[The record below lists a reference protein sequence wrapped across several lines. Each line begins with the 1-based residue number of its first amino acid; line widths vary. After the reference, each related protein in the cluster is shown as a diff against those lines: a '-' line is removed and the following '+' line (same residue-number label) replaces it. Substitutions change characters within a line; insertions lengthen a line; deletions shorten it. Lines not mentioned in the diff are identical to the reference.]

1 MDKGL
6 ISVLLSVAGG
16 AAAYFAVSYVFT
28 KISYSKVSKSKI
40 MMAYLAIEEAEQGKS
55 PGIVERLTERLRIA
69 GWTGGLTP
77 IVSAVGFLYTI
88 CVLATY
94 VMGFAQVL
102 GMIVGIPL
110 CVGVVLMLVS
120 RTASRRQLAFQRQLM
135 PALGML
141 AAQIEAGNGAERA
154 LEQIL
159 PALEDP
165 LGAELAAALSSTVTM
180 ELVPALEEVARRYPS
195 RAFTLFLA
203 ALEVDRLQG
212 GALAPALREASS
224 MLQRQFE
231 LAQEAQA
238 EVSQAKMEFYAVGG
252 IVGIIALTLLS
263 SSDSTVKGA
272 YFSSAGIVGLAL
284 AALLVATGIWRATR
298 ILRTA
303 KGGGS

>member
-6 ISVLLSVAGG
+6 ISILLSIAGG
-16 AAAYFAVSYVFT
+16 AAAYFAVSYIFT
-28 KISYSKVSKSKI
+28 RISYSKVAKSRIK
-40 MMAYLAIEEAEQGKS
+40 MAYLAIEEAEKS
-55 PGIVERLTERLRIA
+55 QKPGLFERATDRLRIA
-69 GWTGGLTP
+69 GWTGGITP
-77 IVSAVGFLYTI
+77 IVSAVGFLYAL
-88 CVLATY
+88 CVMATY
-94 VMGFAQVL
+94 IMGFNQVL
-102 GMIVGIPL
+102 GMVVGLPL
-110 CVGVVLMLVS
+110 CVGVVFLVVT

-141 AAQIEAGNGAERA
+141 AAQIESGNGAERA

-165 LGAELAAALSSTVTM
+165 LGAELAAALASTVTL

-252 IVGIIALTLLS
+252 IVGIIAMTLLS
-263 SSDSTVKGA
+263 SGDPNVRGA
-272 YFSSAGIVGLAL
+272 YFSPTGLVGIAIGVI
-284 AALLVATGIWRATR
+284 LVATGIMRASR
-298 ILRTA
+298 ILRAA
-303 KGGGS
+303 KGGNA

>member
-1 MDKGL
+1 
-6 ISVLLSVAGG
+6 
-16 AAAYFAVSYVFT
+16 
-28 KISYSKVSKSKI
+28 
-40 MMAYLAIEEAEQGKS
+40 MAW
-55 PGIVERLTERLRIA
+55 LR
-69 GWTGGLTP
+69 WL
-77 IVSAVGFLYTI
+77 
-88 CVLATY
+88 
-94 VMGFAQVL
+94 
-102 GMIVGIPL
+102 PL
-110 CVGVVLMLVS
+110 CVGVVFLVVS
-120 RTASRRQLAFQRQLM
+120 RVASRRQLAFQRQLM

-212 GALAPALREASS
+212 GALAPALREASA

-231 LAQEAQA
+231 LSQEAQA

-252 IVGIIALTLLS
+252 IVGIIAMTLLS
-263 SSDSTVKGA
+263 SGDPNVRGA
-272 YFSSAGIVGLAL
+272 YFSSTGLLGIGV
-284 AALLVATGIWRATR
+284 AAVLVLTGIWRASR
-298 ILRTA
+298 ILKIA